1 MANTLIH
8 TVHTAHT
15 DQIDPSKNE
24 IEGYIKKINYDIGF
38 YFWKYYVY
46 SAFWNYISTPLN
58 LLITIMT
65 ALTTGNS
72 AAKGLLTDTLMTNI
86 GIATL
91 MFSIFNTFFRP
102 AQQLNE
108 NTEKQ
113 RAWEKWGAEFEK
125 IYMDKPDN
133 LEQRKTWLTKYQEL
147 FSKINEEKKKNTNNF
162 CIDILFMIAKRCC
175 IKENINWMPEI
186 EVITSESL

>member
-1 MANTLIH
+1 MANTLVH
-8 TVHTAHT
+8 TVHTVP
-15 DQIDPSKNE
+15 IDPFKNE
-24 IEGYIKKINYDIGF
+24 IDSYIKKINYDIGF

-72 AAKGLLTDTLMTNI
+72 ATKGLLTDTVMTNV

-113 RAWEKWGAEFEK
+113 RAWEKWGTDFEK

-133 LEQRKTWLTKYQEL
+133 LEQRKPWLVKFQEL
-147 FSKINEEKKKNTNNF
+147 FTKINEEKKKNTNNF
-162 CIDILFMIAKRCC
+162 CIDILFIIAKRCC
-175 IKENINWMPEI
+175 IKENIYWMPEI
-186 EVITSESL
+186 EVIITSESF

>member
-1 MANTLIH
+1 MMANTLVH
-8 TVHTAHT
+8 TVHTVP
-15 DQIDPSKNE
+15 IDPFKNE
-24 IEGYIKKINYDIGF
+24 IDSYIKKINYDIGF

-72 AAKGLLTDTLMTNI
+72 ATKGLLTDTVMTNV

-113 RAWEKWGAEFEK
+113 RAWEKWGTDFEK

-133 LEQRKTWLTKYQEL
+133 LEQRKPWLVKFQEL
-147 FSKINEEKKKNTNNF
+147 FTKINEEKKKNTNNF
-162 CIDILFMIAKRCC
+162 CIDILFIIAKRCC
-175 IKENINWMPEI
+175 IKENIYWMPEI
-186 EVITSESL
+186 EVIITSESF

>member
-1 MANTLIH
+1 MSKPFIQ
-8 TVHTAHT
+8 TVA
-15 DQIDPSKNE
+15 IDPIKNE
-24 IEGYIKKINYDIGF
+24 IDSYIKKINYDIGF

-58 LLITIMT
+58 LLITILT

-72 AAKGLLTDTLMTNI
+72 ATKGLLSDTLMTNL
-86 GIATL
+86 GVATL
-91 MFSIFNTFFRP
+91 IFSVFNTFFRP

-113 RAWEKWGAEFEK
+113 RSWEKWGTEFEK
-125 IYMDKPDN
+125 IYMNKPDT
-133 LEQRKTWLTKYQEL
+133 LAERKPWLIKFQDL

-162 CIDILFMIAKRCC
+162 LIDILFIIAQKCC
-175 IKENINWMPEI
+175 IKKNINWMPEI
-186 EVITSESL
+186 EVIITSEAL